1 MNRTVR
7 RKLEMAVR
15 VRDFSRAHPSADAN
29 YAPVLARL
37 EDRIVRMEALAKQQA
52 GGFLVKRSSV
62 VRRRGLR
69 RRLHHELL
77 RHLVTVAEHAAEEDP
92 ALLERFRMPQ
102 GNAPNEAFRTLAR
115 KMLEQGQAGRE
126 LLVKHG
132 LADKLLEDLAVA
144 VDQLDA
150 SLAETNLGKRD
161 HVGAR
166 AELKAVSDEVTRLV
180 ELLDGLNRYRFG
192 RDAEMLAAWERARR
206 VVSRARS
213 DGKEEPPD
221 APAGEVKPAA

>member
-37 EDRIVRMEALAKQQA
+37 EDRITRMETLAKQQA
-52 GGFLVKRSSV
+52 GGYLAKRSSV
-62 VRRRGLR
+62 VRRKALR

-77 RHLVTVAEHAAEEDP
+77 RHLVKVAEVAALENEE
-92 ALLERFRMPQ
+92 LQERFRLPK
-102 GNAPNEAFRTLAR
+102 GNEPHEAFRTLAR
-115 KMLEQGQAGRE
+115 KMLEQAEPVRE
-126 LLVKHG
+126 VLTKHG
-132 LADKLLEDLAVA
+132 LADKLMDDLRVS
-144 VDQLDA
+144 VDQFDA
-150 SLAETNLGKRD
+150 SVAETNEGKRD
-161 HVGAR
+161 HVGAV

-192 RDAEMLAAWERARR
+192 RDAEMLAAWESARR
-206 VVSRARS
+206 VVSGPRAEPTP
-213 DGKEEPPD
+213 DGSSVG
-221 APAGEVKPAA
+221 GEVKPAA